1 MPRCGGARGR
11 CACAWGFT
19 PARPNAATVH
29 YYGSSVNRAA
39 RLMSAAHG
47 GQVVV
52 SRATAELARRRE
64 WELVD
69 LGEHRLQDLARAE
82 QVFQLLVPGSLA
94 GFPSLRSLDA
104 MAGNLPQQLTSFVG
118 RGDEMRT
125 VRTLLDEQRLVTIT
139 GVGGVGKTR
148 LALQV
153 AAEALVHFRHGA
165 WLVELAEVREPG
177 AVAEN
182 VAAVFGLK
190 LSASVASESALA
202 DAMRN
207 RHLLLVVDNCEH
219 LLGSA
224 SVVVRELLQQ
234 CPDLKVLAT
243 SREALGIAGEHVV
256 GVGSLDLP
264 SSLASD
270 AIAASEAVRLFVE
283 RAASADTAFELDD
296 RNAGA
301 VVEVVRRLDGI
312 PLAIELAAARVGV
325 LSPSQ
330 IASRLDQR
338 FRLLAGG
345 ARGAIERHATLRAAV
360 DWSYGLLDTA
370 EQRLLAAPL
379 DLRRRLHA

>member
-1 MPRCGGARGR
+1 MGRWWSPRHSG
-11 CACAWGFT
+11 
-19 PARPNAATVH
+19 V
-29 YYGSSVNRAA
+29 
-39 RLMSAAHG
+39 AHDG
-47 GQVVV
+47 
-52 SRATAELARRRE
+52 E

-69 LGEHRLQDLARAE
+69 LGEHRLQDLPRAE
-82 QVFQLLVPGSLA
+82 QVFQLLVPGSPA

-165 WLVELAEVREPG
+165 WLVELAQVREPG

-270 AIAASEAVRLFVE
+270 AIAASEAVRLFVKP
-283 RAASADTAFELDD
+283 RLPPTRPSSWTIATRVPWSKLCADST
-296 RNAGA
+296 
-301 VVEVVRRLDGI
+301 V
-312 PLAIELAAARVGV
+312 
-325 LSPSQ
+325 SHWPS
-330 IASRLDQR
+330 S
-338 FRLLAGG
+338 
-345 ARGAIERHATLRAAV
+345 
-360 DWSYGLLDTA
+360 W
-370 EQRLLAAPL
+370 QRLASEC
-379 DLRRRLHA
+379 